1 MLLSPDPGYPRTITK
16 SFAIRTRRIAA
27 RCPMLSVLVIGRTAM
42 EEGGVQ
48 EKEEGGKIY
57 NEIQMR
63 SLFFT
68 SCFDKVASNCG
79 GLADIRSSLSF
90 DGSGSGDMIAVML
103 ARLDC
108 RIFCELYRSM
118 RKLCTSS
125 EGRFLKYLNFEICEN
140 SILHGITEARHGTY
154 LLRQ

>member
-1 MLLSPDPGYPRTITK
+1 MFNRDASLTWSRVPANNHEVFRHKNSKDSCALSHVECLGDWTD
-16 SFAIRTRRIAA
+16 
-27 RCPMLSVLVIGRTAM
+27 C
-42 EEGGVQ
+42 EGG
-48 EKEEGGKIY
+48 GGGRGKIY
-57 NEIQMR
+57 NETQTR

-125 EGRFLKYLNFEICEN
+125 EGRFLKHLNFEICEN
-140 SILHGITEARHGTY
+140 SILHGIMETRHGTD